1 MIPGFSNALFPKG
14 HDQESQSKIKRY
26 MTIMDSMTNKELEC
40 TNIKLLSDSSRI
52 QRLQRGSGRPGVS
65 RTLIKFHIYK
75 AALHSEG
82 SHSNEMTSDFDFIQ

>member
-40 TNIKLLSDSSRI
+40 TNIKMLSDPSRI

-65 RTLIKFHIYK
+65 GVIGICQGLYFSRMI
-75 AALHSEG
+75 
-82 SHSNEMTSDFDFIQ
+82 DF